1 MAINKKVIWYEG
13 MTLDPHHFQQW
24 DRFHQANLNFAIRSL
39 VPYYWGLSD
48 ISIETDALL
57 NGQFKLVKLSGL
69 MPDGLNFDMPD
80 NDPLP
85 VSRNISE
92 HFPATQ
98 ESLEVYLTIP
108 QENPG
113 GKNCLL
119 DDAADGRAIRYRLEN
134 ISLNDQNTGSDQ
146 RQIGVARTN
155 FQIHFGT
162 ESMEGFTEMKIAE
175 IVRSPQGDFALNDD
189 YIAPCLSIKA
199 SENLLKIGRR
209 LLELFV
215 ARSNALRNRRR
226 QSSSGQLDVTPADL
240 PLYWHLSSLNTYI
253 PHLNQF
259 ISSGKY
265 HPQLVFN
272 SLTALAGLLTTFSTD
287 DSILPGDLPVYD
299 HNNLTAGFMNVE
311 KKIRRL
317 LGDVVPQ
324 KNYLSLGLEKQGE
337 NLSICSVKEPTVL
350 KDFDLFLVCSGEIPE
365 KKLINEVPMKF
376 RVASPDM
383 INEVLSTAT
392 RALNISFSSHPPS
405 GLPSKPGVQY
415 FKLEKQGPFWTAIEK
430 SQSLV
435 IYIPA
440 EFKGIDLDLIA
451 VKKVT

>member
-1 MAINKKVIWYEG
+1 MTINKKVIWYEG

-24 DRFHQANLNFAIRSL
+24 DRFHQANLHFAIHSL
-39 VPYYWGLSD
+39 APYSWGLSD

-57 NGQFKLVKLSGL
+57 NGQFKLVKMSGL
-69 MPDGLNFDMPD
+69 MPDGLNFEMPD
-80 NDPLP
+80 NDSLP
-85 VSRNISE
+85 PSRNISE
-92 HFPATQ
+92 HFQATQ
-98 ESLEVYLTIP
+98 ESLAVHLTIP

-119 DDAADGRAIRYRLEN
+119 SETSDGRTIRYHLEN
-134 ISLNDQNTGSDQ
+134 IMVNDQNTGTDQ
-146 RQIGVARTN
+146 RQVGVARTN
-155 FQIHFGT
+155 FQVHFGS

-189 YIAPCLSIKA
+189 FIPPCLSIKA
-199 SENLLKIGRR
+199 SENLLKILRR
-209 LLELFV
+209 LLEFFV

-226 QSSSGQLDVTPADL
+226 QSTSGQLDVALTDM
-240 PLYWHLSSLNTYI
+240 PLYWHLSALNSHI
-253 PHLNQF
+253 PLLNQF
-259 ISSGKY
+259 LSSGKF
-265 HPQLVFN
+265 HPQLVFS
-272 SLTALAGLLTTFSTD
+272 SLISLIGLLTSFSTD
-287 DSILPGDLPVYD
+287 DGILPGDLPVYD
-299 HNNLTAGFMNVE
+299 HSNLTSGFINIE

-324 KNYLSLGLEKQGE
+324 KNYIKLDLEKQGE
-337 NLSICSVKEPTVL
+337 NLSICHIKEPAVF
-350 KDFDLFLVCSGEIPE
+350 KESDLFLVCSGEIAE

-392 RALNISFSSHPPS
+392 RALNINFSSHPPA
-405 GLPSKPGVQY
+405 GLPGKEGVQY

-440 EFKGIDLDLIA
+440 EFKGLNLDLIA
-451 VKKVT
+451 VKNIM